1 MVLSTKQHLIENMKV
16 NEAEPQM
23 APISMAINL
32 MFVVLLKK
40 PNLLLI
46 LKAQPL
52 DTMLFQS
59 MLDVNRTYQL

>member
-23 APISMAINL
+23 EPILMAINL

-46 LKAQPL
+46 LKVQRL
-52 DTMLFQS
+52 DIM
-59 MLDVNRTYQL
+59 